1 MNDSNKKE
9 DKFYEFYFC
18 STFGTTIFRKEHKK
32 RISIARNVTSYYR
45 SGEYLFFETLNEQNY
60 GWSVIRDGFTTV
72 KHLGRKFDGHF
83 MVKREKGYQIS
94 FFDNRHQ
101 LQTKRYC
108 KGYFYNNQSRVL
120 VIEDANGRCQAFM
133 TEERF
138 TPRGSAWSVKEY
150 DYMVYYPVVSG
161 RVLICLDDN
170 RNEWAFVA
178 KSPYYAGTVRKL
190 GLATKR
196 WKEFAE
202 KNKPYRKTFLEWF
215 RDLVKNIN
223 N

>member
-1 MNDSNKKE
+1 MENSNKTE

-18 STFGTTIFRKEHKK
+18 GTFGTTIYRKEHKRK
-32 RISIARNVTSYYR
+32 VFIARNVTSYYR

-60 GWSVIRDGFTTV
+60 GFSVIRNGFTTV

-83 MVKREKGYQIS
+83 MVKYEKGYQIS
-94 FFDNRHQ
+94 FFDYRHQ
-101 LQTKRYC
+101 LQIKKYC
-108 KGYFYNNQSRVL
+108 KGYFYDTRGHIL
-120 VIEDANGRCQAFM
+120 VIEDADGRCQAFM
-133 TEERF
+133 TEGVFIPSR
-138 TPRGSAWSVKEY
+138 SHCSIKDY
-150 DYMVYYPVVSG
+150 DCMKYYPIING
-161 RVLICLDDN
+161 RVLICMDDN

-190 GLATKR
+190 GPATKR
-196 WKEFAE
+196 WKRFAE
-202 KNKPYRKTFLEWF
+202 KNEPYRKTFWKWL